1 MHYSFGA
8 LLPPPHSQANQ
19 PQAAGRE
26 RVRGGGAGGR
36 EGAEDEARDCSDT
49 HGDGEMHGLVSCL
62 PLPKRVIPC
71 VSMCVNIYIYVYI
84 YVAIDVEDAYNTVNT
99 HKPICA
105 HAHTHKLT
113 NA

>member
-1 MHYSFGA
+1 VHYSFGA

-71 VSMCVNIYIYVYI
+71 VSMCVNI
-84 YVAIDVEDAYNTVNT
+84 
-99 HKPICA
+99 
-105 HAHTHKLT
+105 
-113 NA
+113 